1 MFYHLCHI
9 LLFLSCLIYRVRP
22 GRWRL
27 LYNNRYMIYY
37 HTNDVQDNLL
47 RMASYSLSVQYSGF
61 SNIKRHH
68 GRLLRHCTEDGV
80 VP

>member
-1 MFYHLCHI
+1 MQWLLILLLLSRGSSMFYHLCHI
-9 LLFLSCLIYRVRP
+9 LSILSCLIYRVRP

-47 RMASYSLSVQYSGF
+47 RMASYSLSVQYSYF
-61 SNIKRHH
+61 
-68 GRLLRHCTEDGV
+68 RL
-80 VP
+80 